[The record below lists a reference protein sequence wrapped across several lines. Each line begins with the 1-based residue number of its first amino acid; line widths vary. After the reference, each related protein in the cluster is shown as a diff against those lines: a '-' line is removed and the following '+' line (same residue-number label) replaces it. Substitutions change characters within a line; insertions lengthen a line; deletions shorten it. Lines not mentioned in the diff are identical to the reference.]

1 MIHHTVSD
9 FFRQVQPL
17 SVLLQNFYNTDTLY
31 VMLKS
36 LRTYL
41 IQNRFTGKM
50 MDLDMGGVSD
60 GTRVHQWEGA
70 QASSQLWV
78 VEPTNDGRVKIKS
91 NLAGKL
97 LDPGMATENGT
108 VLQIW
113 ADVNGDNQFWTINE
127 VTRKPK
133 TSVKATTVKAKAAAE
148 KAATEVVKA
157 AEPVVEKAV
166 KAAKPAA
173 EKAVKAAKPVV
184 EKAVKAAEPV
194 VEKTVEAAKPV
205 VEKAV
210 KAAEPVVEK
219 AVEAAKPAAEKAVE
233 AVKTAAAKT
242 NTRKGGKG
250 KRRK

>member
-1 MIHHTVSD
+1 MAPKKIAQTVLTVGKFYTISAANGKVIEVAD
-9 FFRQVQPL
+9 YNIDNGAKIQL
-17 SVLLQNFYNTDTLY
+17 MDNANFEWQQWNFVAAGDGVY
-31 VMLKS
+31 
-36 LRTYL
+36 R

-70 QASSQLWV
+70 PASSQLWV

-166 KAAKPAA
+166 KAA
-173 EKAVKAAKPVV
+173 
-184 EKAVKAAEPV
+184 
-194 VEKTVEAAKPV
+194 
-205 VEKAV
+205 
-210 KAAEPVVEK
+210 EPVVEK

-233 AVKTAAAKT
+233 AVKTATAKT
-242 NTRKGGKG
+242 NTRKCGKG
-250 KRRK
+250 KRRKYFALNFFPAIFVL

>member
-1 MIHHTVSD
+1 MAPRKKIAQTVLTEGKFYTISAANGKVVEVAD
-9 FFRQVQPL
+9 YNIDNGAKIQL
-17 SVLLQNFYNTDTLY
+17 MDNANFEWQQWGFVAAGDGVY
-31 VMLKS
+31 
-36 LRTYL
+36 R
-41 IQNRFTGKM
+41 IRNRFTGKM

-113 ADVNGDNQFWTINE
+113 ADVNGDNQFWTIDE

-148 KAATEVVKA
+148 KACLLYTSDA
-157 AEPVVEKAV
+157 ADE
-166 KAAKPAA
+166 
-173 EKAVKAAKPVV
+173 
-184 EKAVKAAEPV
+184 
-194 VEKTVEAAKPV
+194 
-205 VEKAV
+205 
-210 KAAEPVVEK
+210 
-219 AVEAAKPAAEKAVE
+219 
-233 AVKTAAAKT
+233 
-242 NTRKGGKG
+242 
-250 KRRK
+250 